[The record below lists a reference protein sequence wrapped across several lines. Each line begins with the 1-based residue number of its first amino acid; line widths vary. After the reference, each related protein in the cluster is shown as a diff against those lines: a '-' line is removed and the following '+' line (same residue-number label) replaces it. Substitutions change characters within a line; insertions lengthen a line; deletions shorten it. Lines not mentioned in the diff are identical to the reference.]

1 VPRPLRT
8 LRTLVLALLVAAA
21 AAAATRA
28 QTPTDRLDP
37 LLRPLLN
44 PAVVSQIEA
53 TPRLDAVGT
62 ALRRPLAD
70 VVVLRHEV
78 GRAETFV
85 DVFVSLADPSP
96 AIIEALGGEV
106 TAHAGALLGA
116 RVPVSALRTLQADR
130 RVRYIQAA
138 HRLRP
143 SNDLAMLDIHASAVR
158 AASNGTF
165 TGATGTGVIVGVFD
179 TGIDWSHADFKH
191 ANGST
196 RILYIWDMTTTG
208 TPPGNVAGQTFT
220 VGNECSAAIIDA
232 GSCSEQDIAAH
243 GSHVT
248 GSAAGNGAAGNAS
261 RYAGVAPNADI
272 IAVKGGNGSFSGLDV
287 VTGIEYIFRRAAAL
301 GRPAVVNLSLGSLFG
316 PHDGSDAQEQALDSL
331 SGPGR
336 IVVVAAGNSGSNPTA
351 TTGNTPIRYVHATR
365 TLAVSGDS
373 VQLSVS
379 VPAYSPA
386 AGTLNNYM
394 LFNMWYDGRDSL
406 TITVRRPDGSS
417 FSRSTGDSIGENE
430 GVQGHITLD
439 NASGGPA
446 PQNGDR
452 QAEIEMYD
460 ALPGQVPAP
469 GTWTITIRLKHLG
482 GSGRFDIWEY
492 GESGTLAGSQISGGG
507 DNAYLVSTP
516 GNAAQV
522 IAVAAH
528 VNRVNWAAQGGNF
541 QFTVR
546 EQVGDLGT
554 FSASGPTRPVRGS
567 PSVQKPELSAPG
579 KGVFSVYSRAS
590 NPPAPSALVATDGVH
605 VLLSGTS
612 MATPMVT
619 GSVALLLERRPD
631 LTPANVRTILTT
643 SARQDGFTSASYAGF
658 GAGVPNPSWGYGKLD
673 VQAALAQA
681 PPALTVALGGNSPTP
696 TRLKIGTSA
705 AIQFAL
711 TAAPAE
717 GERLDTI
724 TVAGTSNHAL
734 SDFITELD
742 LYRDSAG
749 TGTIPSSLPLVA
761 LPAPFAAGAIARFG
775 SLASSVAAGGQLAYL
790 LVLQVNNH
798 LRQGDT
804 LDLRV
809 SAVSGTGIVSTR
821 RAVGYIPAPVASQFG
836 RAELLQGN
844 EAVLIS
850 ENPVRSGRVIFS
862 YDSTPHSMSLYN
874 FAGLRVRDFSA
885 LPASRFEWDVRGESP
900 GLPNGMYILVV
911 NAGAR
916 VLRQRLMILSPAR

>member
-1 VPRPLRT
+1 VSRSHCAVRT
-8 LRTLVLALLVAAA
+8 LAFVLLAAA
-21 AAAATRA
+21 AEGEAVPA

-37 LLRPLLN
+37 LLRPLLD
-44 PAVVSQIEA
+44 PVVVSQIEA
-53 TPRLDAVGT
+53 TRQLEAVGA

-70 VVVLRHEV
+70 VVVLRHV
-78 GRAETFV
+78 AGRAETFV
-85 DVFVSLADPSP
+85 DVFVSLGERSP
-96 AIIEALGGEV
+96 ALIEALGGQV
-106 TAHAGALLGA
+106 MAHAGALLGA
-116 RVPVSALRTLQADR
+116 RVPVSALRTLQADP

-138 HRLRP
+138 HRLRT

-158 AASNGTF
+158 IANNGTF
-165 TGATGTGVIVGVFD
+165 TGATGNGVIVGAFD

-191 ANGST
+191 TNGST

-220 VGNECSAAIIDA
+220 VGNECSAALIDA
-232 GSCSEQDIAAH
+232 GSCSEQDFAAH

-248 GSAAGNGAAGNAS
+248 GSAAGNGLAGNGAQ
-261 RYAGVAPNADI
+261 YAGVAPNADI
-272 IAVKGGNGSFSGLDV
+272 IAVKGGNGSFSGLDL
-287 VTGIEYIFRRAAAL
+287 VTGVEYIFQRATAL
-301 GRPAVVNLSLGSLFG
+301 GRAAVVNLSLGSLFG

-365 TLAVSGDS
+365 TFAAGGDS
-373 VQLSVS
+373 AQLSVS
-379 VPAYSPA
+379 VPIYTPA
-386 AGTLNNYM
+386 AGTLGNYM

-406 TITVRRPDGSS
+406 TVTVRRPDGSS
-417 FSRSTGDSIGENE
+417 VSRRTGDAPGDSD
-430 GVQGHITLD
+430 GVQGHIFLD

-446 PQNGDR
+446 LQNGDR

-460 ALPGQVPAP
+460 AIAGQVPAA
-469 GTWTITIRLKHLG
+469 GTWTITIRLNHLG

-492 GESGTLAGSQISGGG
+492 GESSTLAGTQIVAGG

-522 IAVAAH
+522 ITVAAH
-528 VNRVNWAAQGGNF
+528 VNRVTWSSQAGDFEFA
-541 QFTVR
+541 VR
-546 EQVGDLGT
+546 EQVGDLST
-554 FSASGPTRPVRGS
+554 FSSSGPTRPVRGT
-567 PSVQKPELSAPG
+567 PSVQKPDLSAPG

-590 NPPAPSALVATDGVH
+590 NPPAPSALIATDGVH

-643 SARQDGFTSASYAGF
+643 SARQDGFTPLSYAGF

-673 VQAALAQA
+673 AQAALAQT
-681 PPALTVALGGNSPTP
+681 PPALTVVLGTNSPNG
-696 TRLKIGTSA
+696 TRLMIGTNA
-705 AIQFAL
+705 AIQFVL
-711 TAAPAE
+711 TASAAE

-749 TGTIPSSLPLVA
+749 TGAVPAGLPLVA
-761 LPAPFAAGAIARFG
+761 LPTPFAAGAIARF
-775 SLASSVAAGGQLAYL
+775 SNLASTLSAGGQATYL
-790 LVLQVNNH
+790 LVLQVSNH

-804 LDLRV
+804 LALRV
-809 SAVSGTGIVSTR
+809 SAVSGTGTVSAR
-821 RAVGYIPAPVASQFG
+821 RAVGYIPAPVTSRFG

-844 EAVLIS
+844 AVVLIS

-885 LPASRFEWDVRGESP
+885 LPANGFEWDVRGESP

-911 NAGAR
+911 NTGTK
-916 VLRQRLMILSPAR
+916 VQRQRLMILSPAR